1 MNKKYLDWRDV
12 EQGVERL
19 ATNITASKIEFTAVT
34 GLPRG
39 GLIPAIMLSHT
50 LSVPFISQPPNQVGS
65 SILVVDDICDSGV
78 TMQKFKDVENIY
90 TVTLHYKTTACYEP
104 NYWWRLVGD
113 NEWIV
118 YPWERKDSQTIPDY
132 ATKRE

>member
-1 MNKKYLDWRDV
+1 MNKKYLHWRDI
-12 EQGVERL
+12 EQGVQRL
-19 ATNITASKIEFTAVT
+19 ATNITASKIQFTAVT

-39 GLIPAIMLSHT
+39 GLIPAVMLSHT
-50 LSVPFISQPPNQVGS
+50 LGVPFVKDLVDS
-65 SILVVDDICDSGV
+65 SVDVVLVVDDICDSGV
-78 TMQKFKDVENIY
+78 TMQKFGGMKHTH

-104 NYWWRLVGD
+104 NYWWKLAGA

-132 ATKRE
+132 ALSTL